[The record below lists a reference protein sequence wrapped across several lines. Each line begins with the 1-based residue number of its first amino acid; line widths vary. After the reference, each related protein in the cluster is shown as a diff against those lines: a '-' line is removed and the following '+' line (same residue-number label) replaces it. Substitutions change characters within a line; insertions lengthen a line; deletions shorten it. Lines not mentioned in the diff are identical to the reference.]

1 METAKTVKKGEIY
14 FADLG
19 QVGNNA
25 ISNKR
30 PVLILGNDKANEH
43 SPLVTVLPISANK
56 SIANYLP
63 THVTINSGLLP
74 QSIILPE
81 RILTISKTAIISDCI
96 YCLTENEIAK
106 AENALKIQLGIT

>member
-30 PVLILGNDKANEH
+30 PV
-43 SPLVTVLPISANK
+43 
-56 SIANYLP
+56 
-63 THVTINSGLLP
+63 
-74 QSIILPE
+74 
-81 RILTISKTAIISDCI
+81 
-96 YCLTENEIAK
+96 TES
-106 AENALKIQLGIT
+106 